1 MRDDEPPE
9 GWTYENCGVEL
20 RSEVGRAGSPL
31 SVGLGRDAWLEIRS
45 NAEHFQGDLEVE
57 CFGALYAPVARPSS
71 HELFVS
77 EATEFGLER
86 SYGSV
91 HARLDDLHANER
103 KRRDGEV
110 RSVGSWHTQP
120 NSVDPSPADLATW
133 RHAHMHAHSRHRAW
147 RQVHI
152 IIGPGEERTERR
164 WRRPTVGAYTLR
176 REDDSLGYRYLCE
189 PQ

>member
-1 MRDDEPPE
+1 
-9 GWTYENCGVEL
+9 
-20 RSEVGRAGSPL
+20 
-31 SVGLGRDAWLEIRS
+31 
-45 NAEHFQGDLEVE
+45 
-57 CFGALYAPVARPSS
+57 
-71 HELFVS
+71 VS

-133 RHAHMHAHSRHRAW
+133 RHAHSRHRAW